1 MKHLLKAF
9 ALAMTVLM
17 ALSSVAFAD
26 DDLGTIHRQH
36 YGADLTELPI
46 VEEPITIDV
55 WRGFSS
61 TVMDS
66 LADCES
72 FKKMEEL
79 TNVHINWVYPPV
91 GSETDNFNLRC
102 ASDDLPHMFSTPPDY
117 KGGMEKAVEDGVYVD
132 FSSYYDEGVLPNLKY
147 LRDTYPDIAKDTIMD
162 SGAMIKFHMIDYV
175 RSDPWSGLW
184 VRQDLLEG
192 AGLEEP

>member
-102 ASDDLPHMFSTPPDY
+102 ARRGWGRGRRGF
-117 KGGMEKAVEDGVYVD
+117 GGT
-132 FSSYYDEGVLPNLKY
+132 
-147 LRDTYPDIAKDTIMD
+147 R
-162 SGAMIKFHMIDYV
+162 
-175 RSDPWSGLW
+175 
-184 VRQDLLEG
+184 
-192 AGLEEP
+192 

>member
-66 LADCES
+66 LA
-72 FKKMEEL
+72 
-79 TNVHINWVYPPV
+79 
-91 GSETDNFNLRC
+91 
-102 ASDDLPHMFSTPPDY
+102 
-117 KGGMEKAVEDGVYVD
+117 
-132 FSSYYDEGVLPNLKY
+132 
-147 LRDTYPDIAKDTIMD
+147 
-162 SGAMIKFHMIDYV
+162 
-175 RSDPWSGLW
+175 
-184 VRQDLLEG
+184 
-192 AGLEEP
+192 